1 MVGLPSLRAVNTVC
15 DWMARGNPGTKYVAT
30 KGACPTGLC
39 ARAEPRLCAK
49 LVRSVPGARFVV
61 VPASDKTIGHLSL
74 RLAALWKPYL
84 DEALRSARTAAR

>member
-1 MVGLPSLRAVNTVC
+1 M
-15 DWMARGNPGTKYVAT
+15 
-30 KGACPTGLC
+30 
-39 ARAEPRLCAK
+39 
-49 LVRSVPGARFVV
+49 RSVPGARFVV